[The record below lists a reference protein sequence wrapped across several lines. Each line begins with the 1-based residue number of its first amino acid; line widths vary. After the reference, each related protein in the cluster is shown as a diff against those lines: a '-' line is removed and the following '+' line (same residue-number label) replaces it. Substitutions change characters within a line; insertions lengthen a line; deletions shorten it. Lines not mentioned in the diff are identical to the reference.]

1 MIGTRAQRAQ
11 ILDEINKNPI
21 KAIQKPSEAFKS
33 FPEGFWFHRART
45 QSRGSTLTA
54 CGRATLDGVKRHPHP
69 RGCSSFRVAPSGSAE
84 DGERGKAPNLGQGT
98 SPLWGAGA
106 KPLALQSTSYIQPV
120 TGWCNLLHQLTNGV
134 LRATLECSK
143 ERHGRLAE
151 RNIIMH
157 VTKYTKGTL
166 GHMLGHYDRTKDGLG
181 ENVVSERTRLN
192 YNLAVEDQP
201 LKQLDFVHKRLGEV
215 RCLKR
220 KDVNV
225 LCDWVITMP
234 KDLADEYREPFFKA
248 AYNFFAEKYG
258 RDNVVSAYVHMDEM
272 QPHMHF
278 AFVPVVADRKR
289 DGWKLSA
296 KEAITRADLQHI
308 HEQMQTQLTQELG
321 VPVNLLNEA
330 TIEGN
335 RSIKELKRGTAIEV
349 VNKLKS
355 EQKEITQNI
364 TYLEDRQKAV
374 ADRYEA
380 DVFRS
385 GVLSG
390 EYTDGTEELPEYA
403 QISRINRQKVTLP
416 LDAYQ
421 KERRALEAAKT
432 GEQAATAA
440 LESLMQSV
448 TVQHIDELEEKNR
461 EQRKQIK
468 ELTERLNELERWKDW
483 NETEVTLRQ
492 QVIDGV
498 NATYRKLS
506 QFAAEEFVDIW
517 RKEVHEQ
524 MPLVTWQ
531 SKVDLANAIARG
543 RKKSFKELQDEYNKF
558 LEKRRGKPYK
568 KDSERDWSKDKDKN
582 NDLEF

>member
-1 MIGTRAQRAQ
+1 MT
-11 ILDEINKNPI
+11 
-21 KAIQKPSEAFKS
+21 
-33 FPEGFWFHRART
+33 
-45 QSRGSTLTA
+45 
-54 CGRATLDGVKRHPHP
+54 
-69 RGCSSFRVAPSGSAE
+69 
-84 DGERGKAPNLGQGT
+84 
-98 SPLWGAGA
+98 
-106 KPLALQSTSYIQPV
+106 
-120 TGWCNLLHQLTNGV
+120 
-134 LRATLECSK
+134 
-143 ERHGRLAE
+143 
-151 RNIIMH
+151 
-157 VTKYTKGTL
+157 
-166 GHMLGHYDRTKDGLG
+166 
-181 ENVVSERTRLN
+181 
-192 YNLAVEDQP
+192 
-201 LKQLDFVHKRLGEV
+201 
-215 RCLKR
+215 
-220 KDVNV
+220 
-225 LCDWVITMP
+225 
-234 KDLADEYREPFFKA
+234 
-248 AYNFFAEKYG
+248 
-258 RDNVVSAYVHMDEM
+258 
-272 QPHMHF
+272 
-278 AFVPVVADRKR
+278 
-289 DGWKLSA
+289 
-296 KEAITRADLQHI
+296 
-308 HEQMQTQLTQELG
+308 
-321 VPVNLLNEA
+321 
-330 TIEGN
+330 
-335 RSIKELKRGTAIEV
+335 
-349 VNKLKS
+349 
-355 EQKEITQNI
+355 EITQNI

>member
-1 MIGTRAQRAQ
+1 MWV
-11 ILDEINKNPI
+11 K
-21 KAIQKPSEAFKS
+21 
-33 FPEGFWFHRART
+33 
-45 QSRGSTLTA
+45 
-54 CGRATLDGVKRHPHP
+54 GRAPCGV
-69 RGCSSFRVAPSGSAE
+69 
-84 DGERGKAPNLGQGT
+84 LGQRPDWVALGAVR
-98 SPLWGAGA
+98 PLQGEA
-106 KPLALQSTSYIQPV
+106 LAPCKGKVPNPRS
-120 TGWCNLLHQLTNGV
+120 GWCNLLHQLTDGV
-134 LRATLECSK
+134 SRATLECSK

-151 RNIIMH
+151 GSVIMH

-181 ENVVSERTRLN
+181 ENVVSERTQLN
-192 YNLAVEDQP
+192 YNLAVDDQP

-225 LCDWVITMP
+225 LCDWVVTMP

-248 AYNFFAEKYG
+248 AYNFFVEKYG
-258 RDNVVSAYVHMDEM
+258 HDNVVSAYVHMDEM

-296 KEAITRADLQHI
+296 KEAITRVDLQHI

-335 RSIKELKRGTAIEV
+335 RSIKELKRGTAVEA

-355 EQKEITQNI
+355 EQMEIAQDI

-380 DVFRS
+380 DTFRL
-385 GVLSG
+385 GVLNG
-390 EYTDGTEELPEYA
+390 EYTDGTDDLPEYA
-403 QISRINRQKVTLP
+403 QISRLSRQKVVLP

-421 KERRALEAAKT
+421 REQRALKAART

-440 LESLMQSV
+440 LESLMQSI
-448 TVQHIDELEEKNR
+448 TVQHIDELEEKNK

-468 ELTERLNELERWKDW
+468 KLTKELNDLKQDQEYDKIDLQIKKQIVDGINRVYWK
-483 NETEVTLRQ
+483 L
-492 QVIDGV
+492 GLK
-498 NATYRKLS
+498 AS
-506 QFAAEEFVDIW
+506 SEFIEAW
-517 RKEVHEQ
+517 KEEVHEKL
-524 MPLVTWQ
+524 PVTWQ
-531 SKVDLANAIARG
+531 HMIDLSQEVAESRQ
-543 RKKSFKELQDEYNKF
+543 RKSIKELREEADKLLGKSNKRKSRDFEQDH
-558 LEKRRGKPYK
+558 
-568 KDSERDWSKDKDKN
+568 DW
-582 NDLEF
+582 EM

>member
-1 MIGTRAQRAQ
+1 M
-11 ILDEINKNPI
+11 
-21 KAIQKPSEAFKS
+21 
-33 FPEGFWFHRART
+33 
-45 QSRGSTLTA
+45 
-54 CGRATLDGVKRHPHP
+54 
-69 RGCSSFRVAPSGSAE
+69 
-84 DGERGKAPNLGQGT
+84 
-98 SPLWGAGA
+98 
-106 KPLALQSTSYIQPV
+106 
-120 TGWCNLLHQLTNGV
+120 LHQLTNGV

-234 KDLADEYREPFFKA
+234 KNLADEYREPFFKA

-506 QFAAEEFVDIW
+506 QFAAEEFVNIW

-568 KDSERDWSKDKDKN
+568 DSERDWSKDKDKN